1 MAENT
6 WHSEVP
12 NGEDFESSLID
23 PREAMGRDLDLRTQS
38 LDLFKASRTYNFG
51 YHLRWMGVPVIRL
64 AEDLIRQ
71 QEIIFSLR
79 PDLIIEIGVARGGGL
94 IFNASMQ
101 DVLGIA
107 PRVIGIDNKFFPHTK
122 VAIQNSKYCD
132 SISILEADS
141 DSELA
146 IRFIRNEMSS
156 SSTALLILDSDHSSR
171 HVLSELRSY
180 FGLLPIGSA
189 VIVCDTIID
198 ELPPGTYPDRS
209 WADGMGPGHAVE
221 QFLAETPGAELD
233 FYATSDLLL
242 TEIRGGVV
250 RKISG

>member
-12 NGEDFESSLID
+12 NGEDFETSLIA
-23 PREAMGRDLDLRTQS
+23 PREAMGRDLELRTKS
-38 LDLFKASRTYNFG
+38 LELFQASRTYNFG

-94 IFNASMQ
+94 VFSASMQ
-101 DVLGIA
+101 DVLGMA

-122 VAIQNSKYCD
+122 VALQDSKYSD

-146 IRFIRNEMSS
+146 IRFIQNEISS
-156 SSTALLILDSDHSSR
+156 SSTVLLILDSDHSTR

-209 WADGMGPGHAVE
+209 WADGMGPGHAVQ

-242 TEIRGGVV
+242 TEMRGGVV